1 MMTDVRNFLLTATRH
16 LCRPALSSL
25 SKYCNGSTPHKM
37 RSWCCWTTFGRLE
50 CDTLYWSGELPVEAE
65 LDMTSVADGG
75 SWGQP
80 FRYREIAHIIIPR
93 TFCEEHPS
101 GGGEFTQWHHEQ
113 DIGGLSKALNSQGV
127 DHNLLPFCVE
137 LKLY

>member
-1 MMTDVRNFLLTATRH
+1 
-16 LCRPALSSL
+16 
-25 SKYCNGSTPHKM
+25 M

-50 CDTLYWSGELPVEAE
+50 CDTVYWSGELPLESE
-65 LDMTSVADGG
+65 LNVTSVADGG

-93 TFCEEHPS
+93 TFCEEPPS
-101 GGGEFTQWHHEQ
+101 DGREFTQWYHEQ
-113 DIGGLSKALNSQGV
+113 DIDGLSEALSSQGI
-127 DHNLLPFCVE
+127 DHKLLQYCLE